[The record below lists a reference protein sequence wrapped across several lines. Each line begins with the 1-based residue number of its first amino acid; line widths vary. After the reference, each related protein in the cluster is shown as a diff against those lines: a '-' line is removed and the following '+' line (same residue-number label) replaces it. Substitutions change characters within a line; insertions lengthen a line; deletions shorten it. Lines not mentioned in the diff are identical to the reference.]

1 MPWHLSAGADV
12 VDPKHGATISTWS
25 NNEGDA
31 QHKQP
36 HRRAVHR
43 RAACSRTSGSHAPPQ
58 TPQTHSQTQCIQSWH
73 DTRPAG
79 AGRQASSRQ
88 AGRQQAGRQAGRRSP
103 SSSTPA
109 PSQPIQ
115 QPAQLRADEQAH
127 RRTHLRCVHGRHPTV
142 ANGCQRLPRAD
153 LIHIY
158 MTSRGEQGQCV
169 RAQPASQPARTTATR
184 HCSTVRHTAHVYIR
198 SRPPAERAGWS
209 SLAAAAGWWWLQ
221 RPGGHAPAPSTCWPP
236 SSTTA
241 SAAPSSAP
249 CRLRDMQQPALYS
262 AGHASSVRTV
272 PPGHACMGSSLATA
286 RPAQPRHDSRFV
298 VVVVVLVLVLVLLL
312 SSTTQALHAHRCD
325 TTRRAWHGGGSSAA
339 ATCTCHRAEEVV
351 HHRDPQA
358 RPEVGQRRR

>member
-43 RAACSRTSGSHAPPQ
+43 RAACSRTSGSHARPQ

-127 RRTHLRCVHGRHPTV
+127 RRTHLRCVHGRHTNV
-142 ANGCQRLPRAD
+142 CQRLPTVATGRPHPYIYDITRRA
-153 LIHIY
+153 
-158 MTSRGEQGQCV
+158 GPV
-169 RAQPASQPARTTATR
+169 RACAASQPASP
-184 HCSTVRHTAHVYIR
+184 H
-198 SRPPAERAGWS
+198 
-209 SLAAAAGWWWLQ
+209 
-221 RPGGHAPAPSTCWPP
+221 
-236 SSTTA
+236 
-241 SAAPSSAP
+241 
-249 CRLRDMQQPALYS
+249 D
-262 AGHASSVRTV
+262 GHAS
-272 PPGHACMGSSLATA
+272 L
-286 RPAQPRHDSRFV
+286 
-298 VVVVVLVLVLVLLL
+298 
-312 SSTTQALHAHRCD
+312 
-325 TTRRAWHGGGSSAA
+325 
-339 ATCTCHRAEEVV
+339 
-351 HHRDPQA
+351 
-358 RPEVGQRRR
+358 

>member
-1 MPWHLSAGADV
+1 MKATLSTNSPTAVLSTAVLPAAGPAAAMRHLRRLRHTVRRNVFRVGTT
-12 VDPKHGATISTWS
+12 HG
-25 NNEGDA
+25 
-31 QHKQP
+31 
-36 HRRAVHR
+36 
-43 RAACSRTSGSHAPPQ
+43 
-58 TPQTHSQTQCIQSWH
+58 
-73 DTRPAG
+73 RPAQ
-79 AGRQASSRQ
+79 AGRQAAGRQAGSRQ
-88 AGRQQAGRQAGRRSP
+88 AGRQAGAAPAAAPQRRASR
-103 SSSTPA
+103 SSSPPSCA
-109 PSQPIQ
+109 PMNK
-115 QPAQLRADEQAH
+115 
-127 RRTHLRCVHGRHPTV
+127 PTV
-142 ANGCQRLPRAD
+142 APTCDACTAGTPTFANGCQRLPRAD

-298 VVVVVLVLVLVLLL
+298 VVVVVVLLLVLLL
-312 SSTTQALHAHRCD
+312 SSTTRALHAHRCD